1 MPKDNLLLTDD
12 LYVQIFLDNF
22 VFVIQSS
29 GYLGIVFHSRVVTG
43 LCDVTFSEI
52 LATLFIC
59 LLLTKIQIKMAASL
73 ADLVDSV
80 LKTFQNA
87 TNKPESFLRY
97 IFRTIRVYYL
107 FILKYWSLSCP
118 RSFVLS

>member
-1 MPKDNLLLTDD
+1 MPKENLLLTDD
-12 LYVQIFLDNF
+12 LHVQIFLDNLF
-22 VFVIQSS
+22 FVIKSS
-29 GYLGIVFHSRVVTG
+29 GYLSIVFHSLDVTG
-43 LCDVTFSEI
+43 LCDVTFSKI
-52 LATLFIC
+52 LATLFKC

-97 IFRTIRVYYL
+97 IFRTIRVY
-107 FILKYWSLSCP
+107 
-118 RSFVLS
+118 